1 VGLREFLEDGRQG
14 ATLTMSRRGRGARLV
29 VAAMAAGLLLV
40 QFGWRPALAWVAV
53 NAALEGWLGY
63 LEATFKARDNG
74 LAGLLKR
81 FGTPA
86 AFSLTWSVMAGLCWV
101 HGSPAMRFTA
111 LVVLFGLVVEAI
123 RYGAISRPALMV
135 IAPPPFVALIAAP
148 LLDGHFKG
156 WEFGVVLLTVG
167 GLLFY
172 MLDTARQL
180 RANGLALERAE
191 VAALEA
197 SEAKSAFLAMMSHEL
212 RTPMNG
218 VLGLAHALRGA
229 RLDQRQAR
237 YLEMIEQSGHGL
249 MTILNDILD
258 LSKIE
263 AGKLDLEI
271 APFDPR
277 DLADQI
283 GLVWSETARDK
294 GLDLT
299 IDVDPATPAWV
310 AGDVARVRQI
320 LLNLV
325 SNALKFTDA
334 GGVTVRVGPDK
345 GGVVIAVADTGVGLT
360 DEQRARLFSPFVQ
373 GDRSTAR
380 RFGGT
385 GLGLAI
391 CRHLAELMDGVVTVE
406 SAVGQ
411 GSTFTVRLP
420 LPAATAPGPE
430 TGGEAAGGEPSLDG
444 VRVLVVDD
452 NAVNQVVARAIL
464 EAAGVSVATVG
475 DGGAAL
481 ASLRAES
488 FDLVLM
494 DVHMPVMD
502 GVEAVRRIRA
512 GEGGRA
518 DMPVVALTADAM
530 VGDAERLLAQGF
542 DDAHPK
548 PIRPA
553 GLLMTVARLAAAVP
567 VAPRLDAA
575 RA

>member
-1 VGLREFLEDGRQG
+1 M
-14 ATLTMSRRGRGARLV
+14 AMSRRGRGARCV
-29 VAAMAAGLLLV
+29 VAAMAAGLLLW
-40 QFGWRPALAWVAV
+40 QFGWHAALAWTAV
-53 NAALEGWLGY
+53 NVVLEVWLVY
-63 LEATFKARDNG
+63 LEKTMGPRKNDLG
-74 LAGLLKR
+74 GLLKR

-123 RYGAISRPALMV
+123 RYGAISRPALLV
-135 IAPPPFVALIAAP
+135 IAPPPFIALTVAP
-148 LLDGHFKG
+148 LVDGQFKG
-156 WEFGVVLLTVG
+156 WEFGVALLTVS

-191 VAALEA
+191 AAALEA

-237 YLEMIEQSGHGL
+237 YLDMIEQSGQGL

-263 AGKLDLEI
+263 AGRLDLEI
-271 APFDPR
+271 APFDIR

-283 GLVWSETARDK
+283 GLVWSETAREK

-299 IDVDPATPAWV
+299 LEVDPATPAWL

-334 GGVTVRVGPDK
+334 GGVTVRVAPGE
-345 GGVVIAVADTGVGLT
+345 GGVVLAVADTGVGLT
-360 DEQRARLFSPFVQ
+360 DEQRSRLFSPFVQ

-391 CRHLAELMDGVVTVE
+391 CRHLAELMNGAVEVE
-406 SAVGQ
+406 STPGR
-411 GSTFTVRLP
+411 GSVFTVRLP
-420 LPAATAPGPE
+420 LSTAQAPAVEADAEPEATQSDLA
-430 TGGEAAGGEPSLDG
+430 G

-452 NAVNQVVARAIL
+452 NAINQVVARAIL
-464 EAAGVSVATVG
+464 EAAGVLVATVG

-481 ASLRAES
+481 DRLRGEH
-488 FDLVLM
+488 FDVVLM
-494 DVHMPVMD
+494 DVHMPIMD

-553 GLLMTVARLAAAVP
+553 GLLATVAQLASPP
-567 VAPRLDAA
+567 VAALGALSPAGA
-575 RA
+575 

>member
-1 VGLREFLEDGRQG
+1 
-14 ATLTMSRRGRGARLV
+14 MSRRARGARCV
-29 VAAMAAGLLLV
+29 VAALAAGLLLW
-40 QFGWRPALAWVAV
+40 QFGWRAALAWVAV
-53 NAALEGWLGY
+53 NVVLEGWLAY
-63 LEATFKARDNG
+63 LERTIKTRKHDLG
-74 LAGLLKR
+74 GMLKR

-86 AFSLTWSVMAGLCWV
+86 AFSLVWSIMAGLCWI

-111 LVVLFGLVVEAI
+111 LVVLFGLIVEAI
-123 RYGAISRPALMV
+123 RYGAISRPALLV
-135 IAPPPFVALIAAP
+135 IAPPPFIALTVAP
-148 LLDGHFKG
+148 LADGQFKG
-156 WEFGVVLLTVG
+156 WEFGVIVLTIG

-191 VAALEA
+191 AAALDA

-237 YLEMIEQSGHGL
+237 YLELIEQSGHGL

-271 APFDPR
+271 APFDIR

-283 GLVWSETARDK
+283 GLVWSETAREK

-299 IDVDPATPAWV
+299 LEVDPATPAWV

-334 GGVTVRVGPDK
+334 GGVTVRVGPDA
-345 GGVVIAVADTGVGLT
+345 GGVVLAVTDTGVGLT

-391 CRHLAELMDGVVTVE
+391 CRQLAELMDGDVTVE
-406 SAVGQ
+406 SALGQ

-420 LPAATAPGPE
+420 LPATEGPSVEAGREATAS
-430 TGGEAAGGEPSLDG
+430 EPSLAG

-464 EAAGVSVATVG
+464 EAAGVSVATVD

-512 GEGGRA
+512 GEGGRV

-530 VGDAERLLAQGF
+530 VGDAERLLVQGF

-553 GLLMTVARLAAAVP
+553 GLLATVGHWAMRP
-567 VAPRLDAA
+567 SPPSKHRPMSAA
-575 RA
+575 RF